1 MGPLTTACCALVE
14 IGDSKR
20 ALELMLAVVGRI
32 HDTKF
37 VCTRQLMKKS
47 SWTLALMII
56 RCLSREFENC
66 CDVCLM

>member
-1 MGPLTTACCALVE
+1 MCPLGPLTTACCALVE

-47 SWTLALMII
+47 LM
-56 RCLSREFENC
+56 
-66 CDVCLM
+66 DVSTDDYSLFV